1 MLRLPLAPAAAL
13 AVAAATLACAQ
24 DGPRHAV
31 AAPLEHIAWSYR
43 AANGP
48 HAGATIRLSHDG
60 IDGTLDRSDL
70 PEAMDRVTA
79 ALDTP
84 GRELSFELVREA
96 GRLACTG
103 QVERQRRASGTC
115 RFVPDAGFV
124 QGLAAHD
131 LTVGD
136 SRQLLGLALV
146 DAHLAW
152 VDGLA
157 KQGFRV
163 TDLGGLIS
171 VAALDASPTFAAEL
185 ADAGLTGHD
194 LEDLI
199 AARAVGVDGAW
210 ARGMAEAGY
219 RDLQFDRAIQL
230 RALDV
235 TPDYARRMARVA
247 RATDG
252 AE

>member
-1 MLRLPLAPAAAL
+1 MLRLPLAAAA
-13 AVAAATLACAQ
+13 AFAMAAATLACAQ
-24 DGPRHAV
+24 GGPSHAI
-31 AAPLEHIAWSYR
+31 AAPVEHIAWSYR
-43 AANGP
+43 PANGP
-48 HAGATIRLSHDG
+48 QADAVIRLTHDG
-60 IDGTLDRSDL
+60 IDAALDRNDV
-70 PEAMDRVTA
+70 PEAMDRLA
-79 ALDTP
+79 ATLDAA
-84 GRELSFELVREA
+84 GRSLSFELVREA

-103 QVERQRRASGTC
+103 QVEPQRRAGGTC

-124 QGLAAHD
+124 DGLAARD
-131 LTVGD
+131 LAIGD

-152 VDGLA
+152 IDGLA
-157 KQGFRV
+157 GQGFRV
-163 TDLGGLIS
+163 ADIGGLIS
-171 VAALDASPTFAAEL
+171 VSALDASPAFAAEL
-185 ADAGLTGHD
+185 TKAGLAGHD

-219 RDLQFDRAIQL
+219 RNLPLNRAIQL